1 MADAGVYLMR
11 CLTPLHNGSGEGL
24 GDLDRP
30 IIREVT
36 TSYPYVQG
44 KTIKGAAK
52 DRVKADKSTQAFTDA
67 FGSAPTGL
75 EEGNQ
80 GVIVSV
86 EAQLLLFPVRSMAG
100 TFVWAT
106 SLLCLARF
114 ATFLGLAKSSF
125 ASVGPAL
132 LREPARGS
140 AIGPSSLT
148 DGEAPWD
155 SVSRLEGGTGPHL
168 LEGLVLQSD
177 QNRESRKAVAQL
189 ADDLA
194 ATLHDTD
201 PFWTS
206 FLRGRLLVLA
216 QDDFRHLVQTATAV
230 EANIEILSSGVTK
243 DGSLRY
249 SEFLPAESVL
259 YGYYYAASL
268 VDADR
273 RTRAIELYERALRGD
288 MQLGADE
295 SAGKGLVSITLF

>member
-1 MADAGVYLMR
+1 VPR
-11 CLTPLHNGSGEGL
+11 SQR
-24 GDLDRP
+24 DLRQ
-30 IIREVT
+30 E
-36 TSYPYVQG
+36 
-44 KTIKGAAK
+44 
-52 DRVKADKSTQAFTDA
+52 
-67 FGSAPTGL
+67 
-75 EEGNQ
+75 
-80 GVIVSV
+80 
-86 EAQLLLFPVRSMAG
+86 
-100 TFVWAT
+100 
-106 SLLCLARF
+106 
-114 ATFLGLAKSSF
+114 
-125 ASVGPAL
+125 
-132 LREPARGS
+132 
-140 AIGPSSLT
+140 
-148 DGEAPWD
+148 
-155 SVSRLEGGTGPHL
+155 
-168 LEGLVLQSD
+168 
-177 QNRESRKAVAQL
+177 L